1 MRQTF
6 ITATIVGM
14 LGAHSLDAQD
24 SNNNLNSAQ
33 VTETEKKPP
42 EIEARPQERDI
53 TAMADGG
60 EWVEEYVSEDGEDL
74 YQTLCSG
81 CHMSTGAGAIGAG
94 KYPAL
99 SRNPNLRYC
108 PQPKCSAMVATAGPL
123 QPCAKCP
130 ACRQEFCFFCL
141 QEWHGVQKT
150 CQEFAEEL
158 EKRMDGKLNETLA
171 MNEWF
176 ATGCVK
182 KCPGSLRSS
191 WWA

>member
-1 MRQTF
+1 MGEAMRQTF

-99 SRNPNLRYC
+99 SRNPNLEYAGYATYIIINGQAAMPSLGHFLDDRQVLAITDYIQTNLGNDYDADGTLDAVKDAR
-108 PQPKCSAMVATAGPL
+108 PTQPTD
-123 QPCAKCP
+123 QN
-130 ACRQEFCFFCL
+130 R
-141 QEWHGVQKT
+141 
-150 CQEFAEEL
+150 EEH
-158 EKRMDGKLNETLA
+158 E
-171 MNEWF
+171 
-176 ATGCVK
+176 
-182 KCPGSLRSS
+182 
-191 WWA
+191 